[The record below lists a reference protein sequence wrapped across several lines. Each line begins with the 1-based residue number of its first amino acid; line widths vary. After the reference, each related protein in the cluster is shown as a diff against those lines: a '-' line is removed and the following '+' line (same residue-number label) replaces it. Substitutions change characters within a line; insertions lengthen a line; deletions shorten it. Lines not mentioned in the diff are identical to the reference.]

1 MEGVVYTPTC
11 MILFALKQINS
22 MLLQYNK
29 SLDDTLTVTEMPNSR
44 SIYMYGFICIE
55 TIQQHVFTAQ

>member
-22 MLLQYNK
+22 VLLQYNK